1 MRLGDDVASAGQQL
15 YPRSLPLGKIWSVFT
30 SEVGSIL
37 TQATNTATDGA
48 GTTTSPV
55 PVTMITTRI
64 PVPVLTTTVDTT
76 IVRTSYITVHT
87 TAVVP
92 IPHTQPTKCQDSASC
107 EPTATNTGGEHTSI
121 PNGNKHTSLSGIITR
136 KTSLQTTTTPGI
148 KSYQT
153 EQSVTAPS
161 ATSSPPISHDQPA
174 SDKHAIIG
182 GLSGAIAGLVLI
194 GALIT
199 FFLRKRRRRRRDE
212 EAESMSEKGLRP
224 ILARKWSE
232 LTSKR
237 STIGAAPAVSRGST
251 PDLDTGVIR
260 VSMDHWP
267 RPFAHGESFRESMGP
282 GRLRV
287 MNPDPSRPVTPMPRG
302 SSESVTGGFFKQPR
316 TALAAFLGNRS
327 RGNSSSGTPNRDL
340 QIPTIAVDPASSS
353 DHIALPAPTPSFRSY
368 PSVTS
373 LPFVEQRPPEDP
385 FLTPPDE
392 RDELS
397 NPPTPRRPG
406 ITPLQSAAGVASRTF
421 SHIGSALN
429 PFRSMSNMAASMKS
443 QQSRHSVSTFF
454 SSSSAGNPFQLD
466 RPSVYEQSIAG
477 REAGEE
483 ERPDVPRWTL
493 YEGT

>member
-15 YPRSLPLGKIWSVFT
+15 QPRSLPLGKIWCVLT
-30 SEVGSIL
+30 SEVGGIF
-37 TQATNTATDGA
+37 TQGTATTTDGA
-48 GTTTSPV
+48 GATTSTV
-55 PVTMITTRI
+55 PVTMITTRV

-92 IPHTQPTKCQDSASC
+92 IPHSHTTKCPNSDC
-107 EPTATNTGGEHTSI
+107 ENTSITKGGQHTSTTK
-121 PNGNKHTSLSGIITR
+121 GSQHTSLPEVVTR
-136 KTSLQTTTTPGI
+136 KTSLQTTKTPGI

-153 EQSVTAPS
+153 QQSVTAPS
-161 ATSSPPISHDQPA
+161 ATSSPPVSSHDSA
-174 SDKHAIIG
+174 SHKHAIIG

-194 GALIT
+194 GALII
-199 FFLRKRRRRRRDE
+199 FFLRRKRRRRRDE
-212 EAESMSEKGLRP
+212 AAESMSEKGLRP
-224 ILARKWSE
+224 ILARKWSQ

-237 STIGAAPAVSRGST
+237 STIGAAPAVSRGTT
-251 PDLDTGVIR
+251 PDLDGGLIR
-260 VSMDHWP
+260 VSMDNWP

-287 MNPDPSRPVTPMPRG
+287 MNPDPSRPVTPMTRG
-302 SSESVTGGFFKQPR
+302 SSESVSGGFFKQPR

-327 RGNSSSGTPNRDL
+327 RGNSASGTPNRDL
-340 QIPTIAVDPASSS
+340 QIPTIAVDAAASSE
-353 DHIALPAPTPSFRSY
+353 HIAPQAPTPSYRSY

-397 NPPTPRRPG
+397 TPPTPRRPG
-406 ITPLQSAAGVASRTF
+406 ITPLQSAAGAASRTL

-429 PFRSMSNMAASMKS
+429 PFRSKPNLAASMKS
-443 QQSRHSVSTFF
+443 QPSRHSVSTFF
-454 SSSSAGNPFQLD
+454 SSSSAGNPFILD
-466 RPSVYEQSIAG
+466 RPSVYESSIAG
-477 REAGEE
+477 REEE
-483 ERPDVPRWTL
+483 VPDLPRWTV

>member
-15 YPRSLPLGKIWSVFT
+15 HPRSLPLGKIWSVFT
-30 SEVGSIL
+30 SEVGSIF
-37 TQATNTATDGA
+37 TQGTTTTTDGA
-48 GTTTSPV
+48 GATTSPV
-55 PVTMITTRI
+55 PVTMITTRVPI
-64 PVPVLTTTVDTT
+64 PVLTTTVDTT

-87 TAVVP
+87 TAAVP
-92 IPHTQPTKCQDSASC
+92 IPPSHTTKCQSLDC
-107 EPTATNTGGEHTSI
+107 ENTLITKGGQHTSI
-121 PNGNKHTSLSGIITR
+121 TKGSQHTSLPEVVTR
-136 KTSLQTTTTPGI
+136 KTSLQTTKTPGI

-153 EQSVTAPS
+153 EQSMTAPS
-161 ATSSPPISHDQPA
+161 ATSSPPVSQSHNA
-174 SDKHAIIG
+174 SNKHAIIG

-194 GALIT
+194 GALII

-224 ILARKWSE
+224 ILARKWSQ

-237 STIGAAPAVSRGST
+237 STIGAAPVVSRGTT
-251 PDLDTGVIR
+251 PDLDGGLIR
-260 VSMDHWP
+260 VSMDNWP

-287 MNPDPSRPVTPMPRG
+287 MNPDPSRPVTPLPRG
-302 SSESVTGGFFKQPR
+302 SSESATGGFFKQPR

-353 DHIALPAPTPSFRSY
+353 DHIAPQVPTPSFRSY

-406 ITPLQSAAGVASRTF
+406 ITPLQSAAGAASRTL

-429 PFRSMSNMAASMKS
+429 PFRSKSNLAASMKS

-454 SSSSAGNPFQLD
+454 SSSSAGNPFKLD
-466 RPSVYEQSIAG
+466 RPSVYESSIAA
-477 REAGEE
+477 REE
-483 ERPDVPRWTL
+483 EPPDVPRWTV

>member
-15 YPRSLPLGKIWSVFT
+15 HPRSLPLGKIWSVFT
-30 SEVGSIL
+30 SEVGGIL
-37 TQATNTATDGA
+37 TQATETATDGA
-48 GTTTSPV
+48 ATTTSPV
-55 PVTMITTRI
+55 PVTMITTLV

-92 IPHTQPTKCQDSASC
+92 LPTQCQSSDSC
-107 EPTATNTGGEHTSI
+107 DHTSTTK
-121 PNGNKHTSLSGIITR
+121 GGQHTSKTSGGKHTSLPEIVTR
-136 KTSLQTTTTPGI
+136 KTSTPTIKSI

-161 ATSSPPISHDQPA
+161 ATSSPPVSHHTA
-174 SDKHAIIG
+174 NNKHAIIG

-194 GALIT
+194 GALII
-199 FFLRKRRRRRRDE
+199 FFLRKRRRRRQDE

-237 STIGAAPAVSRGST
+237 STIGAAPPVSRGTT
-251 PDLDTGVIR
+251 PDLDAGVLR

-282 GRLRV
+282 GQLRV

-302 SSESVTGGFFKQPR
+302 SSESVTGGFFRQPR

-327 RGNSSSGTPNRDL
+327 RGNSATRTPSQDQ
-340 QIPTIAVDPASSS
+340 QIPTIAIDAASSS
-353 DHIALPAPTPSFRSY
+353 DHIAPQAPTPSFHSY
-368 PSVTS
+368 PSVVS

-406 ITPLQSAAGVASRTF
+406 ITPLQSAAGAASRTL

-429 PFRSMSNMAASMKS
+429 PFRSKSNMAASVKS
-443 QQSRHSVSTFF
+443 QQSRHSVSTFVT
-454 SSSSAGNPFQLD
+454 SSSAGNPFQLD
-466 RPSVYEQSIAG
+466 RPSIYEQSIAG
-477 REAGEE
+477 REG
-483 ERPDVPRWTL
+483 R
-493 YEGT
+493 